1 MTIIAR
7 KDGEK
12 FENIEKTDFKLEK
25 KLQKLILDDQIMKK
39 IKLGFEEDTT
49 LVTLSRELESGS
61 GPIDVLAIDEDGG
74 IYIIETKLHD
84 NHDRRKILAQIM
96 DYAGAMWNR
105 FRDFKKFEEELER
118 WNLRSK
124 DNEILSGKSLSQ
136 IISNSTLGF
145 TDKEDTD
152 DIIRNMK
159 ENFFSGK
166 FKFIV
171 VFDELESEL
180 INTINYLNEKSPIVI
195 YAVTY
200 EYYSDNNLEILIP
213 SVHGRDAELR
223 STKKPSG
230 RIPWTLKEI
239 EQNFEEKLSNHE
251 FKMFKKFYEFLNE
264 NVDTMRKGKSKAG
277 SIGPVFNKLCPDG
290 IPRSFLTLDAGGSMT
305 ISYPWLK
312 PEYRKKIAESFS
324 ENPELK
330 IDYKSRPLL
339 NSDVNL
345 EKEYLKY
352 SRDQWSDNVDSI
364 IEIIRKFI

>member
-166 FKFIV
+166 FK
-171 VFDELESEL
+171 
-180 INTINYLNEKSPIVI
+180 
-195 YAVTY
+195 
-200 EYYSDNNLEILIP
+200 
-213 SVHGRDAELR
+213 
-223 STKKPSG
+223 
-230 RIPWTLKEI
+230 
-239 EQNFEEKLSNHE
+239 
-251 FKMFKKFYEFLNE
+251 
-264 NVDTMRKGKSKAG
+264 
-277 SIGPVFNKLCPDG
+277 
-290 IPRSFLTLDAGGSMT
+290 
-305 ISYPWLK
+305 
-312 PEYRKKIAESFS
+312 
-324 ENPELK
+324 
-330 IDYKSRPLL
+330 
-339 NSDVNL
+339 
-345 EKEYLKY
+345 
-352 SRDQWSDNVDSI
+352 
-364 IEIIRKFI
+364 